1 MFCVTFYK
9 PFIEHPRGTM
19 NANLRFQDILI
30 LKKETKNVVFHPDS
44 SQTV

>member
-30 LKKETKNVVFHPDS
+30 LKKGNEDFPAEVECCLS
-44 SQTV
+44 S